1 MAGEK
6 SKGCLGCLG
15 NGCFWLFV
23 LGLLMSAWEN
33 SGPVLRIAEAIS
45 LTGVVVAGMAVLW
58 RERAAAS
65 KQAPSGADPM
75 HRDAPH

>member
-1 MAGEK
+1 MAREK

-23 LGLLMSAWEN
+23 VGLMVSAWGN
-33 SGPVLRIAEAIS
+33 SGPALRIAEALS
-45 LTGVVVAGMAVLW
+45 LVGVVVAGIVVQW
-58 RERAAAS
+58 RRREAAFRD
-65 KQAPSGADPM
+65 APSDADPM